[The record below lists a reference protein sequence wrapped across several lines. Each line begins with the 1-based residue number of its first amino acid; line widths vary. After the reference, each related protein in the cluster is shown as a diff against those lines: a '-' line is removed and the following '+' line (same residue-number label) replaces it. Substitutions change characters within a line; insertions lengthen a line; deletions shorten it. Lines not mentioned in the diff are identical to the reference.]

1 MRMIYFSVSVS
12 HLAACGREMIV
23 VSSGAVAVGRQV
35 FRTQNAVQSAQEST
49 EPYFMPIPSREE
61 LKFESASTPAHLATE
76 VSDQQYAAAGQARLM
91 ALYDAMFQVYGFS
104 VAQVLMSIPDLMVS
118 VMYVDGGRSW

>member
-1 MRMIYFSVSVS
+1 MIYFSASVS

-35 FRTQNAVQSAQEST
+35 FRTQNAEQQSAQEST

-76 VSDQQYAAAGQARLM
+76 VSNQQYAAAGQARLM

-104 VAQVLMSIPDLMVS
+104 VAQVLMNIPDLMVS
-118 VMYVDGGRSW
+118 VMYVDGAMSW